1 MKCPNCKKK
10 MKNKSYLL
18 WDLSNYM
25 SVTGKESIRWINKYK
40 CKKCGTKIVDGK
52 IKTNKIMGEID
63 EHEK

>member
-18 WDLSNYM
+18 WDLSNCM
-25 SVTGKESIRWINKYK
+25 SVTGKESIRWIDKYK

-52 IKTNKIMGEID
+52 IKNNKIKGEID